1 MRHIWTRTLLIGIGL
16 LSLVMA
22 DASFSYAARFSD
34 EEIARFGIRKE
45 ENSEYRMG
53 KEDVIEIA
61 VRLHPEYSGVFPI
74 NAEGKVQY
82 PFVGDIRV
90 EGMTK
95 AKAVD
100 VLREALKVF
109 LEEPEVYITIKEY
122 NSKVVYVV
130 GMVKN
135 PGKHPMKAEVM
146 PLRDAVL
153 AAGLPREHISSLR
166 RSLIIRPLEDGRI
179 MVKKVNLLAL
189 LYEGKVDLNYDL
201 RHGDT
206 VYVPATAVYKFSEVF
221 KQVIAPLYQS
231 AYVIDEWQ
239 DLQNNNN

>member
-1 MRHIWTRTLLIGIGL
+1 MRHMGTRTLLVGIGL

-22 DASFSYAARFSD
+22 DASFSYAGRFSKED
-34 EEIARFGIRKE
+34 MARFGIKKE

-74 NAEGKVQY
+74 NSEGKVQY
-82 PFVGDIRV
+82 PFVGDIKV
-90 EGMTK
+90 AGMSK
-95 AKAVD
+95 AEAVD

-130 GMVKN
+130 GMVKT

-146 PLRDAVL
+146 PVRDAVL
-153 AAGLPREHISSLR
+153 AAGLPRENIASLR

-179 MVKKVNLLAL
+179 LVKKVNLLAL
-189 LYEGKVDLNYDL
+189 LYEGKVELNYDL
-201 RHGDT
+201 RAGDT
-206 VYVPATAVYKFSEVF
+206 VYLPSTAAYKMSEVF
-221 KQVIAPLYQS
+221 KQVIGPFYQG
-231 AYVIDEWQ
+231 AVVYEQ
-239 DLQNNNN
+239 YNNIKN